1 MGTNKE
7 VKINL
12 IANEYRARKKRIKTW
27 VMILAA
33 LLSLLAAMLYV
44 HNYCGQRLQVLDLE
58 NQRLKEDLS
67 QALLL
72 DLEHPSRDYLQLKSN
87 SVQKAQH
94 NQAST
99 LDLLDEIEKTLPAA
113 IAIREIIIERD
124 RVTLKGY
131 SSAYTAEADWL
142 CSSIKE
148 QQLLKELI
156 LLDSQWNEDREEVRF
171 ELVLARGE
179 NQQGLK

>member
-1 MGTNKE
+1 MGIIKE

-27 VMILAA
+27 AMTFAA

-44 HNYCGQRLQVLDLE
+44 HNYYGQRLQVLDLK

-87 SVQKAQH
+87 SVQMARH
-94 NQAST
+94 HQAST

-113 IAIREIIIERD
+113 IALREIIIERD

-131 SSAYTAEADWL
+131 SSAYTPEAAWL
-142 CSSIKE
+142 CSIKE

-156 LLDSQWNEDREEVRF
+156 LLDSQWNENREEVRF